1 MNAPIKPNLTALAQ
15 ACIDAKR
22 EADQWTKVYEQC
34 KRDLAEAWDG
44 QATLGTLSGGVI
56 RWRQAHERL
65 QLDTDKARALMAV
78 AGIPI
83 PEKVVKVGAGPTV
96 EVQK

>member
-1 MNAPIKPNLTALAQ
+1 MTAPIKPNVTALAQ
-15 ACIDAKR
+15 ACLDAKR
-22 EADQWTKVYEQC
+22 EADQWIRVYEQL

-44 QATLGTLSGGVI
+44 QATLGTLTGGIV

-65 QLDTDKARALMAV
+65 QLDTDKARALLAV
-78 AGIPI
+78 AGIAV
-83 PEKVVKVGAGPTV
+83 PEKVVKIAAGPTV